1 MMSKREMMSIMRKI
15 YSEEEEEEMR
25 DMYSDV
31 DEFKLVLWL
40 DYCANFMIDGP
51 NSSNIWI

>member
-1 MMSKREMMSIMRKI
+1 MMSIMRKI
-15 YSEEEEEEMR
+15 YNEEEEEEMR
-25 DMYSDV
+25 DMDSDV

-40 DYCANFMIDGP
+40 DYCPNFMIDGP